1 MPTGSHFVNRGS
13 RPDARS
19 AADVST
25 EFGREVRGEQ
35 PAAMETRREPGITA
49 EEVRREET
57 VRSETHVEEAP
68 AARRT
73 VPSLTR
79 LSAADLQVY
88 LKGMDYPAGK
98 PEIVVQAR
106 KNNAPQDDHG
116 DRGFRHTGRPQT

>member
-1 MPTGSHFVNRGS
+1 
-13 RPDARS
+13 
-19 AADVST
+19 
-25 EFGREVRGEQ
+25 
-35 PAAMETRREPGITA
+35 METRREPGITA

-98 PEIVVQAR
+98 QEIVVQAR
-106 KNNAPQDDHG
+106 KNNAPQDVITAIEG
-116 DRGFRHTGRPQT
+116 FSDRTYRSAADVSTEFGKVR